1 MADEQHLAL
10 IEQGVAVWNNWREEN
25 PRLYPNLNM
34 ANLRGAD
41 LLRVDLRE
49 ANLSRADL
57 SSSFLNSY
65 TNLRGANLNRARLYR
80 ADLEF
85 ANLNGTDLTE
95 ATLAQTNF
103 SKANLDECFIYGIS
117 AWGLKDCNKTTVGA
131 SKLSHFWSKHGH
143 SPEYALEGHT
153 AVPRRAVSIPT
164 QEHFCSVHQTE
175 FRKFW
180 KGWPGLVL
188 TQML

>member
-25 PRLYPNLNM
+25 PRLYQNLNM
-34 ANLRGAD
+34 A
-41 LLRVDLRE
+41 
-49 ANLSRADL
+49 
-57 SSSFLNSY
+57 
-65 TNLRGANLNRARLYR
+65 NLRGANLNRARLYR

-188 TQML
+188 TQMLWRRLV